1 MNLYLNA
8 KEDKEIQIIID
19 KCKEHIGDV
28 FNRDLITVAELVDL
42 TLDFITE
49 LERAKEKLAD
59 QEQDTKEQ
67 VDRIRYKYN
76 DEDNYERRG

>member
-8 KEDKEIQIIID
+8 KEDKKIKTIID
-19 KCKEHIGDV
+19 KCKEHIGEV
-28 FNRDLITVAELVDL
+28 FNRDLITIAELVDL

-49 LERAKEKLAD
+49 LERAKEKLTD
-59 QEQDTKEQ
+59 QKKDTKEQ